1 MNNILERNNCFDG
14 LISKLK
20 IVRERNCDPENR
32 QVNRNPNLQKQKNK
46 KTDHPRF
53 VGQKQTVSY
62 KCNWSFRNGGKNR
75 TKNIDKT
82 WPSNFLKL
90 MNKINL
96 QIQGQ

>member
-46 KTDHPRF
+46 KIDHPRF
-53 VGQKQTVSY
+53 VGQK
-62 KCNWSFRNGGKNR
+62 
-75 TKNIDKT
+75 
-82 WPSNFLKL
+82 
-90 MNKINL
+90 
-96 QIQGQ
+96 